1 MKYTIGQTIWR
12 LNYQNKAKE
21 TKIVGVIVSKDKEN
35 NLTYHYQ
42 TSELP
47 IYEDEDLKDISQIF
61 SIFFIEESKLFP
73 SKETLISSL

>member
-21 TKIVGVIVSKDKEN
+21 TKIIGVLVSKNKEN
-35 NLTYHYQ
+35 SLTYHYQ

-47 IYEDEDLKDISQIF
+47 IYEDEDLKDISPIF

-73 SKETLISSL
+73 SKEALIASL